1 MSEAEEK
8 KLEAADRKDRK
19 DAERDMGEDPI
30 ETTEGK
36 PRKDA
41 KRRDGQDEEIPAWA
55 DAIMKRLDAMDRR
68 DRKDADERRPLEAA
82 DRKDRKDGDEKE
94 HNAGER
100 AEGAEEEKR
109 KLEDRKGRKDESE
122 AERER
127 DWKEGGHKANED
139 RWAKE
144 RDDRHRKDEGDHD
157 EDTDRE
163 DRARR
168 DSQLLSE
175 NRKMSAKI
183 AEMESRISAVYRE
196 PSIADREAIA
206 EARSRADVLYQA
218 IENRPASIAIPGE
231 SPISYR
237 KRLVDGLR
245 KYSDRMKDVRVDAL
259 TGAAFEVVEDTIY
272 ADAQAAIRSDAI
284 IPANTLRP
292 ITTNDRGHYR
302 TDYVGDSSVWTEP
315 FSAGAVRRLK
325 LINPKAAH

>member
-1 MSEAEEK
+1 MTEAEEK
-8 KLEAADRKDRK
+8 KLEVAERRDRKDG
-19 DAERDMGEDPI
+19 ERDMGEDPD
-30 ETTEGK
+30 ETTEG
-36 PRKDA
+36 

-55 DAIMKRLDAMDRR
+55 DAIMKRLDAMERR
-68 DRKDADERRPLEAA
+68 DRRDADERRPLEAA
-82 DRKDRKDGDEKE
+82 DRKDRKDADEKE

-100 AEGAEEEKR
+100 AAGAEEEKR
-109 KLEDRKGRKDESE
+109 KLEDRKDRRDSE
-122 AERER
+122 REEEDRER
-127 DWKEGGHKANED
+127 DEKK
-139 RWAKE
+139 
-144 RDDRHRKDEGDHD
+144 RDDRHRKDEGDRD

-175 NRKMSAKI
+175 NRKMAAKI

-206 EARSRADVLYQA
+206 EARSRADTLYQA
-218 IENRPASIAIPGE
+218 IENRPASVAIPGE

-245 KYSDRMKDVRVDAL
+245 KYSDRMKDVRIDAL

>member
-19 DAERDMGEDPI
+19 DAERDMGEDPV

-68 DRKDADERRPLEAA
+68 YRKDADERRPLEAA

-100 AEGAEEEKR
+100 AAGAEEEKR
-109 KLEDRKGRKDESE
+109 KLEDRKDRKDESE

-127 DWKEGGHKANED
+127 DWKEGGHKANEE

-144 RDDRHRKDEGDHD
+144 RKDEGDHD

-168 DSQLLSE
+168 DSQILSE
-175 NRKMSAKI
+175 NRKLSAKI
-183 AEMESRISAVYRE
+183 AEMESRLSAVYRE

-218 IENRPASIAIPGE
+218 IENRPASVAIPGE

-325 LINPKAAH
+325 LVNPKAAH

>member
-94 HNAGER
+94 HDAGER
-100 AEGAEEEKR
+100 AAGAEEEKR
-109 KLEDRKGRKDESE
+109 KLEDRKDRRDESE
-122 AERER
+122 AKRER

-144 RDDRHRKDEGDHD
+144 RKDEGDHD

-168 DSQLLSE
+168 DSQILSE
-175 NRKMSAKI
+175 NRKLSAKI
-183 AEMESRISAVYRE
+183 AEMESRLSAVYRE

-218 IENRPASIAIPGE
+218 IENRPASVAIPGE

-325 LINPKAAH
+325 LVNPKAAH

>member
-19 DAERDMGEDPI
+19 DAERDMGEDPV

-100 AEGAEEEKR
+100 AAGAEEEKR
-109 KLEDRKGRKDESE
+109 KLEDRKDRKDESE

-127 DWKEGGHKANED
+127 DWKEGGHKANEE

-144 RDDRHRKDEGDHD
+144 RKDEGDHD

-168 DSQLLSE
+168 DSQILSE
-175 NRKMSAKI
+175 NRKLSAKI
-183 AEMESRISAVYRE
+183 AEMESRLSAVYRE

-218 IENRPASIAIPGE
+218 IENRPASVAIPGE

-325 LINPKAAH
+325 LVNPKAAH